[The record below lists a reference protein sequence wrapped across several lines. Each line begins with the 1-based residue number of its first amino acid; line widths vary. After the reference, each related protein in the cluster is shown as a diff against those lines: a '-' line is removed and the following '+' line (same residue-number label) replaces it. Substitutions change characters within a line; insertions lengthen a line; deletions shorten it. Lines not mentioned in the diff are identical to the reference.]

1 MLELV
6 LERGQSYDEIANL
19 LDVDTPEVRAR
30 ARSAL
35 TELGGADPD
44 EHVGL
49 TDYLLG
55 QADPIGR
62 ADAVRH
68 LRSSPES
75 LELAQKLEAQ
85 LRVIAPG
92 ARLPDLPGTAATAV
106 KPKQPEAA
114 PTTGAE
120 AEAPTRRI
128 TFWSSLEH
136 RQRQFLG
143 ILAAFLVLV
152 VAVVVVV
159 SGVFGGEEGTED
171 ETQAAQEGL
180 TRVDLRPTEE
190 GGDANGVA
198 AFARV
203 GDQPVLQVTAANLAP
218 TGQGEVYVVW
228 LYNGPDQAFPIAREK
243 VGENGNLSGPAP
255 IPQAV
260 VPLLPQFRFVDISL
274 SEPAAV
280 GRVLQR
286 AGRNGRSP
294 IPGYSGKSVL
304 RGEIPNSI
312 RTNNPQG

>member
-6 LERGQSYDEIANL
+6 LERGQGYDEIATL

-30 ARSAL
+30 ARAAL

-44 EHVGL
+44 EHVAL

-68 LRSSPES
+68 LKNTPES

-92 ARLPDLPGTAATAV
+92 AELPQLPGAATPA
-106 KPKQPEAA
+106 KPAA
-114 PTTGAE
+114 PKAPPPAE
-120 AEAPTRRI
+120 AGEAPTQRMR
-128 TFWSSLEH
+128 FWGSLER
-136 RQRQFLG
+136 RQQQLLG
-143 ILAAFLVLV
+143 ILAAFVVLV
-152 VAVVVVV
+152 VAVVLGV
-159 SGVFGGEEGTED
+159 SGVFGGDED
-171 ETQAAQEGL
+171 QQDQTQAAQEGL

-190 GGDANGVA
+190 GSDATGVA

-203 GDQPVLQVTAANLAP
+203 QDQPVLQVNAANLQP
-218 TGQGEVYVVW
+218 TSKGQVYVVW
-228 LYNGPDQAFPIAREK
+228 LYNSPDQAFPIAREQ
-243 VGENGNLSGPAP
+243 VGEGGNLSGPAP

-260 VPLLPQFRFVDISL
+260 VPLLPQFRFIDISL

-280 GRVLQR
+280 GKVLQR
-286 AGRNGRSP
+286 AGRRGASP
-294 IPGYSGKSVL
+294 IPAYSGTSIL
-304 RGEIPNSI
+304 RGEIPRSV
-312 RTNNPQG
+312 RTNNPES